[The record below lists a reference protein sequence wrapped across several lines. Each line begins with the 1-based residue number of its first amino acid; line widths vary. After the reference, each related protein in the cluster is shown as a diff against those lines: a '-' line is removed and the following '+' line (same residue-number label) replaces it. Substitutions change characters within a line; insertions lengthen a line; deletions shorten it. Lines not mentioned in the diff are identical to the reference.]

1 MDFEN
6 DNHSFTFRFHSA
18 EGERDLE
25 MNCNALYLGDI
36 LDRFRDFLQGCGYQI
51 DGMIDVVSFEK
62 EEDNNFVL
70 DDEPI
75 VLGDEPKFDFS
86 NVPNNNWP
94 FGGTMNDTIR
104 PLTTS
109 DIASLT
115 GHMPLSASP
124 AGMASQ
130 EFNVNYRTS

>member
-51 DGMIDVVSFEK
+51 DGMIDVVPFEK
-62 EEDNNFVL
+62 EDNYITL
-70 DDEPI
+70 DDEPV
-75 VLGDEPKFDFS
+75 VLSDEPKFDFS

-94 FGGTMNDTIR
+94 FGGTMNDTI
-104 PLTTS
+104 PAQATQQFQNWSAELPS
-109 DIASLT
+109 ST
-115 GHMPLSASP
+115 GSKIK
-124 AGMASQ
+124 
-130 EFNVNYRTS
+130 VNF

>member
-1 MDFEN
+1 
-6 DNHSFTFRFHSA
+6 
-18 EGERDLE
+18 

-70 DDEPI
+70 D
-75 VLGDEPKFDFS
+75 DEPKFDFS